1 MVTRLVLGCGGVG
14 FDLLQRLGDGAST
27 VVTDEPARAE
37 SLREANVA
45 AIEGDPT
52 DPAAYEPDADVILVA
67 ADDPERNCEVATAA
81 REAFPDAMLVV
92 YAGEDASRE
101 IVAAIERTADR
112 VIDSTVALAER
123 VLDRTVG
130 FESERARDLRET
142 LLAVEEPVAVVA
154 HDNPDPDAIASAV
167 ALCRLADRIGVDAEP
182 CYHGEISHQENRA
195 LVNLL
200 ELPMTELEA
209 GDIDAYGGVAL
220 VDHSRPGINDS
231 LPEDTEIDIVI
242 DHHPPRGPVD
252 GTFVDLRSGV
262 GATSTLLA
270 EYLERFDVT
279 ADETTATALLYG
291 IQVDTKEFTREV
303 SKADF
308 SAAASLIPAVDADT
322 LSRVESPSVSLETLS
337 VLASAIE
344 KRTVRD
350 GALSTCVGEIRDRDA
365 LSQAA
370 ERLLDMEG
378 VQITLVYGFMD
389 DKIYVSGRARGSDLD
404 LGETL
409 RDAFGAI
416 GDAGGH
422 ADMAGAQIPLGIL
435 GATGPELSGSLTE
448 VVCEVVDGRFFDA
461 LSAAPDAPT
470 ADEGLEYDYAPAGA
484 ASLAYPSEGGANEE
498 IVGDGNAD
506 AGEAPSEKESAGDDP
521 TDGDSGADAA

>member
-27 VVTDEPARAE
+27 VVTDDRTRAE

-45 AIEGDPT
+45 AVEGDPT
-52 DPAAYEPDADVILVA
+52 DPAAYQPDADVILVA
-67 ADDPERNCEVATAA
+67 ADDPERNHEVATRA

-92 YAGEDASRE
+92 YAGEGAAPETVD
-101 IVAAIERTADR
+101 AIEATADH
-112 VIDSTVALAER
+112 VIDPTAALAER

-130 FESERARDLRET
+130 FESDRARDLREA
-142 LLAVEEPVAVVA
+142 LLAAEEPVAVVA

-167 ALCRLADRIGVDAEP
+167 ALCRLADRIGVAAEP

-200 ELPMTELEA
+200 ELPLRKLEA
-209 GDIDAYGGVAL
+209 GEIEEFGGVAL

-231 LPEDTEIDIVI
+231 LPEDTEIDVVI

-252 GTFVDLRSGV
+252 GEFVDLRSGV

-279 ADETTATALLYG
+279 ADTTTATALLYG
-291 IQVDTKEFTREV
+291 IQVDTKEFTREA
-303 SKADF
+303 SQADF
-308 SAAASLIPAVDADT
+308 AAAASLIPAVDADT

-337 VLASAIE
+337 VLAAAIE

-365 LSQAA
+365 LAQAA

-389 DKIYVSGRARGSDLD
+389 DTIYVSGRARGSDLD

-435 GATGPELSGSLTE
+435 GETGPELTGSLTE
-448 VVCEVVDGRFFDA
+448 VVWEVVDERFFDA
-461 LSAAPDAPT
+461 LSDAPDAPT
-470 ADEGLEYDYAPAGA
+470 PDEGLEYDYAPEGA
-484 ASLAYPSEGGANEE
+484 ASLAYPSAERLHDGTAEG
-498 IVGDGNAD
+498 AD
-506 AGEAPSEKESAGDDP
+506 DDTESADEEAADETADGQSD
-521 TDGDSGADAA
+521 TDAV